1 MSEMNLKKRLDETV
15 HDMFIE
21 QLYSGKYHTGQR
33 IDPAELAVQFSI
45 SRTPVVQA
53 LKQLANE
60 RVLMVDKGGKF
71 YITVPTEKMVNDV
84 CEIRCLMEQYAVTL
98 LIRNYNR
105 EDLEELR
112 KIAKESKRLWEAGK
126 EFESVQYYREFQKK
140 FIEKTGNSCLL
151 ETYHLVI
158 YQYGGI
164 RYPLGS
170 KLIMNRELGDW
181 HVKIVD
187 YIINREEEKAK
198 QTIWEHMEQCRRDIL
213 YQMQQMKG
221 QQMEILN

>member
-1 MSEMNLKKRLDETV
+1 MSEMNLKKCLDETV

-60 RVLMVDKGGKF
+60 RVLVVDKGGKF
-71 YITVPTEKMVNDV
+71 FITVPTEKMLNDV
-84 CEIRCLMEQYAVTL
+84 CDVRCLMEQYAITL
-98 LIRNYNR
+98 LIRNHNLG
-105 EDLEELR
+105 DLEEL
-112 KIAKESKRLWEAGK
+112 KGIALVSREMWETG
-126 EFESVQYYREFQKK
+126 EELSSIQYCREFHKK
-140 FIEKTGNSCLL
+140 FIEKTRNNCLL
-151 ETYHLVI
+151 ESYLPVL

-164 RYPLGS
+164 KYALGS
-170 KLIMNRELGDW
+170 KWVTHRGLGDW

-187 YIINREEEKAK
+187 CIINHQEEEAK
-198 QTIWEHMEQCRRDIL
+198 QATWEHIDMCRKDIL
-213 YQMQQMKG
+213 QQMQQMENPK
-221 QQMEILN
+221 